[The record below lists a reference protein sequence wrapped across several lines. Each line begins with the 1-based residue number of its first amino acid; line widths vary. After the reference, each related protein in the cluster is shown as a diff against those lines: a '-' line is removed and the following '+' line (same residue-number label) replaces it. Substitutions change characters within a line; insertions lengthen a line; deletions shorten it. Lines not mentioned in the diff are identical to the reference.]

1 MKALTSSISLLAV
14 CAIAVPA
21 TADVTAA
28 EIWAEWQARAAE
40 NGMPINATAT
50 PTANGLSLSQ
60 MTWTGPSI
68 PGEPDMT
75 LTMSGIE
82 MTEITDGVAITLEQ
96 PFQIAFEGSE
106 NGETLGRVIMELI
119 ADGFVTT
126 ATGSGAD
133 ISYGVSS
140 SSMILRLAGL
150 EEIKGPQPEVDFE
163 LSIAPFDALY
173 RYIEN
178 GDDRDFQSTISTGPA
193 DFNMEVLGPPNDPG
207 RITASFQMGSSETV
221 SRGENINAMQGLM
234 MAVEPNSA
242 IAGAS
247 VFPSVE
253 YQSNYQSLAYDFDVD
268 VPGTLFQLAG
278 SNAGGFINGGFG
290 PDGISFDIGAS
301 DAVVSLRSN
310 EIPVPV
316 DLSAAG
322 TRVAISMPATAEPQP
337 SDFSVVLDY
346 RDLVVSDALW
356 SMFDPGQAIP
366 RDPLTMQLD
375 LSGTA
380 QMFTDLIGMD
390 PATLAGPPGELRS
403 ASLNGL
409 TLSAAGAQLTGVGA
423 VEFQP
428 GAFPPMPVGQ
438 VDLAL
443 EGLTG
448 LMNALTMAGL
458 VPAEQAMMA
467 QAMLGA
473 FARPGAGPDTLEST
487 IEFTPGGG
495 ITANGMPIR

>member
-1 MKALTSSISLLAV
+1 MKALTNSISLLAV
-14 CAIAVPA
+14 CAIAAPA
-21 TADVTAA
+21 AADVTAA

-40 NGMPINATAT
+40 NGMPIDATAT
-50 PTANGLSLSQ
+50 PTADGLSLSQ
-60 MTWTGPSI
+60 LTWTGPSV

-75 LTMSGIE
+75 LSMSGIQ
-82 MTEITDGVAITLEQ
+82 MTETDGGVAITLDQ

-106 NGETLGRVIMELI
+106 NGETLGRVILELI
-119 ADGFVTT
+119 TDGFVTT
-126 ATGSGAD
+126 ASGTGAD

-140 SSMILRLAGL
+140 TSMTLRLAGL

-163 LSIAPFDALY
+163 MSIAPFDALY
-173 RYIEN
+173 RYIQN

-193 DFNMEVLGPPNDPG
+193 DFNMEILGPPSDPG
-207 RITASFQMGSSETV
+207 RVSASFQMGPSETV
-221 SRGENINAMQGLM
+221 SSGENINALQGLM
-234 MAVEPNSA
+234 MAVEPTA
-242 IAGAS
+242 TITGAS
-247 VFPSVE
+247 VMPSVA
-253 YQSNYQSLAYDFDVD
+253 YQSSYQSVAYDFDVD
-268 VPGTLFQLAG
+268 IPGTLFRLTG
-278 SNAGGFINGGFG
+278 SNTGGFINGGLG
-290 PDGISFDIGAS
+290 PDGISLDIGAS
-301 DAVVSLRSN
+301 GAVMSLRSN
-310 EIPVPV
+310 EIPVPI
-316 DLSAAG
+316 DLTAAG
-322 TRVAISMPATAEPQP
+322 TRVAMSMPAVAEPQP
-337 SDFSVVLDY
+337 SDFSLILDY

-366 RDPLTMQLD
+366 RDPLTVQLD

-380 QMFTDLIGMD
+380 QMFTDLISMD
-390 PATLAGPPGELRS
+390 PSALAGPPGELRS

-409 TLSAAGAQLTGVGA
+409 NVSAAGAQLTGAGA

-428 GAFPPMPVGQ
+428 GAFPPMPVGR

-495 ITANGMPIR
+495 ITANGTPIR